1 MTPTLRNSL
10 RYYYREEETP
20 MMTVKDVS
28 NLTGVSIRTL
38 QYYDTIGLLKPSK
51 YTESGYRLYDDMA
64 LERLQQILLF
74 RELEFSLKEIKE
86 IIDAPDFNKKK
97 ALGQQIELLLLKKE
111 HIENLIDFAR
121 RIKTIGVSK
130 MDFTAFD
137 TKKID
142 EYSKRAKEQ
151 WGQTS
156 EYQEYEEKAKGM
168 TDTQKKDVIN
178 SFMLIFAEFGKMKE
192 QDAASDLVQSQVKK
206 LQDFITEHYYTC
218 TKEVLSGLG
227 KMYASGGEFTK
238 NIDSY
243 GGEGTAYF
251 TAKAIEIYCK

>member
-1 MTPTLRNSL
+1 MIVN
-10 RYYYREEETP
+10 E
-20 MMTVKDVS
+20 VS
-28 NLTGVSIRTL
+28 KLTGVSIRTL
-38 QYYDTIGLLKPSK
+38 QYYDAIELLKPSK
-51 YTESGYRLYDDMA
+51 YTESGYRLYDDTA

-86 IIDAPDFNKKK
+86 IIDSPDFDREK
-97 ALGQQIELLLLKKE
+97 ALEQQIELLLLKKE

-121 RIKTIGVSK
+121 RIKTIGVNK

-137 TKKID
+137 TNKMD
-142 EYSKRAKEQ
+142 DYSKRAKEQ

-156 EYQEYEEKAKGM
+156 EYREYEEKSKGM

-206 LQDFITEHYYTC
+206 LQDFISEHYYTC
-218 TKEVLSGLG
+218 TKEILFGLG
-227 KMYASGGEFTK
+227 KMYVSGGEFTE
-238 NIDSY
+238 NIDNY
-243 GGEGTAYF
+243 GGEGTAKF
-251 TAKAIEIYCK
+251 TAKAIDIYCQ

>member
-1 MTPTLRNSL
+1 MIVN
-10 RYYYREEETP
+10 E
-20 MMTVKDVS
+20 VS
-28 NLTGVSIRTL
+28 KLTGVSIRTL
-38 QYYDTIGLLKPSK
+38 QYYDAIELLKPSK
-51 YTESGYRLYDDMA
+51 YTESGYRLYDDTA

-86 IIDAPDFNKKK
+86 IIDSPDFDREK
-97 ALGQQIELLLLKKE
+97 ALEQQIELLLLKKE

-121 RIKTIGVSK
+121 RIKTIGVNK

-137 TKKID
+137 TNKMD
-142 EYSKRAKEQ
+142 DYSKRAKEQ

-156 EYQEYEEKAKGM
+156 EYLEYEEKSKGM

-206 LQDFITEHYYTC
+206 LQDFISEHYYTC
-218 TKEVLSGLG
+218 TKEILFGLG
-227 KMYASGGEFTK
+227 KMYASGGEFTE
-238 NIDSY
+238 NIDNY
-243 GGEGTAYF
+243 GGEGTAKF
-251 TAKAIEIYCK
+251 TAKAIDIYCQ